1 MSKITI
7 DLEVEK
13 KRFFKWFAYLAVHF
27 GLIMLIDA
35 HSFPLLYHIV
45 FYSWMVIFLYVYL
58 FIAIPC
64 VVLSLRKFKKD
75 MFG

>member
-13 KRFFKWFAYLAVHF
+13 KRFFKWFAYSVVHF
-27 GLIMLIDA
+27 GAILLAGMFGSA
-35 HSFPLLYHIV
+35 LLYDFV
-45 FYSWMVIFLYVYL
+45 FYSWVILFLYSYF
-58 FIAIPC
+58 FIAIPY

>member
-45 FYSWMVIFLYVYL
+45 FYSWMVIF
-58 FIAIPC
+58 FIC
-64 VVLSLRKFKKD
+64 LSLYCNPLCGIIIKKI
-75 MFG
+75 

>member
-13 KRFFKWFAYLAVHF
+13 KRMFKYFFYLAVHF
-27 GLIMLIDA
+27 GL
-35 HSFPLLYHIV
+35 SFLVNVSDYPVLYRFM
-45 FYSWMVIFLYVYL
+45 FYSWIIILLYFHY
-58 FIAIPC
+58 FILVPC